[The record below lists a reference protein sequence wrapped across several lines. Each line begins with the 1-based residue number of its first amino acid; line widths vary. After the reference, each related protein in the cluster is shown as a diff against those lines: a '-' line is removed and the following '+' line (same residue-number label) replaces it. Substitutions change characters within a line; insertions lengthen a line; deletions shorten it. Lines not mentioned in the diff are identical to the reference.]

1 MAYPRGLGL
10 GLAVSRD
17 RRHLWLMPKPKP
29 RKNVDENFKLAA
41 VQRLQTGGVSANE
54 LAKELDVSIWSL
66 RKWSRKYRKKIAAG
80 AGAVGEPVTPAVQ
93 AGELPAGP
101 GTEPVA
107 PSVLDSGLTA
117 AIARIESEISSL
129 DKQREAL
136 KVAVEIL
143 RRRSGAMR
151 E

>member
-1 MAYPRGLGL
+1 
-10 GLAVSRD
+10 
-17 RRHLWLMPKPKP
+17 
-29 RKNVDENFKLAA
+29 
-41 VQRLQTGGVSANE
+41 LQTGGVSANE

>member
-1 MAYPRGLGL
+1 
-10 GLAVSRD
+10 
-17 RRHLWLMPKPKP
+17 MPKPKP

-107 PSVLDSGLTA
+107 PQRLIKIGGERSHRA
-117 AIARIESEISSL
+117 ASADNL
-129 DKQREAL
+129 
-136 KVAVEIL
+136 VAGKKLGDLLHRSL
-143 RRRSGAMR
+143 RRIRAVNR
-151 E
+151 VFAD